1 MFVALGIQR
10 EMHMRHIVFCGHSDC
25 AIFFNF
31 ISNSTIVGKKRGGG
45 SDRKMCVLT
54 FYTTFPR
61 NISRSANNCAQCDKN
76 VHWSSG
82 KVPVILVIFQ

>member
-1 MFVALGIQR
+1 VK
-10 EMHMRHIVFCGHSDC
+10 CTC
-25 AIFFNF
+25 AILSSVATPTVQYF
-31 ISNSTIVGKKRGGG
+31 STLSQTARLSEKKGGG
-45 SDRKMCVLT
+45 VLIVKCVLT